1 MRPPL
6 RIAVFI
12 SGTGSNLQAL
22 INAQHMGHLNI
33 EIVTVICNNPD
44 AGGIR
49 IAQQALLPIHI
60 IHHRDFDNR
69 TDFEHQ
75 IMQTLA
81 RYKIDLIVLAGF
93 MRILTPTFI
102 HQFYGKMINLHPA
115 LLPKFRGLNTH
126 QRALEAKEQF
136 HGSTVHF
143 VSPLLDAGPII
154 SQARYRILPNDGP
167 LQLEQRSKQLEHKL
181 LSQTLMWFADQS
193 ISLINN
199 KVFINNQQSVPEGT
213 DLTDIIQQFAS

>member
-115 LLPKFRGLNTH
+115 L
-126 QRALEAKEQF
+126 
-136 HGSTVHF
+136 
-143 VSPLLDAGPII
+143 
-154 SQARYRILPNDGP
+154 
-167 LQLEQRSKQLEHKL
+167 
-181 LSQTLMWFADQS
+181 
-193 ISLINN
+193 
-199 KVFINNQQSVPEGT
+199 
-213 DLTDIIQQFAS
+213 

>member
-1 MRPPL
+1 M
-6 RIAVFI
+6 
-12 SGTGSNLQAL
+12 
-22 INAQHMGHLNI
+22 
-33 EIVTVICNNPD
+33 
-44 AGGIR
+44 
-49 IAQQALLPIHI
+49 
-60 IHHRDFDNR
+60 
-69 TDFEHQ
+69 
-75 IMQTLA
+75 
-81 RYKIDLIVLAGF
+81 
-93 MRILTPTFI
+93 
-102 HQFYGKMINLHPA
+102 
-115 LLPKFRGLNTH
+115 LPKFRGLNTH

-199 KVFINNQQSVPEGT
+199 KVFINNQQSLPEGT